1 MTMYDTLHCI
11 IGGIGIVSA
20 TVLEFFALKKGINGK
35 SLSITIG
42 AIMFFVGLLFGVN
55 IIEHIFGLFK

>member
-1 MTMYDTLHCI
+1 MTDLLHCV
-11 IGGIGIVSA
+11 IGGVGIMTA
-20 TVLEFFALKKGINGK
+20 AFLEFFALKKGINGK
-35 SLSITIG
+35 SLSLTIG